1 MQASRL
7 RWNLEHLAHRAV
19 EAALALLPPAAAFR
33 FGSALGDLAWHLF
46 PSRRRVVL
54 RNLRI
59 AFAGEPLRGGIEST
73 ARDVFRRSGA
83 NLVFSLRSGTMTED
97 ETNRCVDLGDLSE
110 VHGTLRSGRGVILLI
125 PHMGNWELLTQVTH
139 ITPPG
144 VPRGAHYRPLNNPV
158 LDKHVHAQRARLGV
172 TLFAKD
178 LSPHDLSSFLRR
190 PGMLAILGD
199 QRAGSAGE
207 LLPFFGRL
215 TSCSPLAALLARRT
229 GSRIAVASIA
239 TVAPARWRLDFE
251 LLPDRADTAA
261 CMAALERA
269 MRRSPADVFWF
280 QDRWKGRRKRPF
292 EVAGKIPRPGLP
304 AFTKPRRALVWLGRV
319 PPSPPG
325 LPFTGPDDVSYEYAV
340 PAGASLPAW
349 LEGKTVHRHSGA
361 PGETLRRIDASAD
374 LPLDFVLHDG
384 SESRLRKASFGLG
397 VPCSSLPAPGLP

>member
-158 LDKHVHAQRARLGV
+158 LDKHVHAQRAEQLHARGHDAFAARLV
-172 TLFAKD
+172 ER
-178 LSPHDLSSFLRR
+178 RR
-190 PGMLAILGD
+190 PLVEHEDGAAALGD
-199 QRAGSAGE
+199 ADRRRQADGAGADDQHV
-207 LLPFFGRL
+207 
-215 TSCSPLAALLARRT
+215 AALGHGTLA
-229 GSRIAVASIA
+229 V
-239 TVAPARWRLDFE
+239 
-251 LLPDRADTAA
+251 
-261 CMAALERA
+261 
-269 MRRSPADVFWF
+269 RSPGTN
-280 QDRWKGRRKRPF
+280 RER
-292 EVAGKIPRPGLP
+292 
-304 AFTKPRRALVWLGRV
+304 
-319 PPSPPG
+319 PPSR
-325 LPFTGPDDVSYEYAV
+325 A
-340 PAGASLPAW
+340 A
-349 LEGKTVHRHSGA
+349 
-361 PGETLRRIDASAD
+361 
-374 LPLDFVLHDG
+374 
-384 SESRLRKASFGLG
+384 
-397 VPCSSLPAPGLP
+397 